1 MWSAMVLLA
10 AAGLAL
16 GPAAEDKKSKSAKA
30 GAIPARPEQL
40 KYPPLAFE
48 VPDASKYRHELGNGI
63 PVYVAEDHDLPLVD
77 VSITLRVGSF
87 LDPADRR
94 GLASITG
101 AMVRRG
107 GTTAHTAEEFDERVD
122 FLAANMGS
130 FTTDT
135 SGGASF
141 DCTTG
146 VLDETMALF
155 FDMLKNPRFQD
166 DRLRVE
172 KDNVLEDMKQ
182 RNDSPQSISG
192 REWQWLMRGADHF
205 SARQLTK
212 ADLDAIG
219 RDAIV
224 EFHKKYWRPENMIV
238 GVSGDV
244 NTADVLKKLEA
255 HFASWKVEGPAVP
268 WPPPAPTHTPTP
280 GVYYVQKDIPQGRV
294 LIGHPGLKRRSWED
308 PDEFALMVMNDIL
321 GGGGFTS
328 RMVKRIRSDEG
339 LAYSAGSQFGIGTWW
354 PGIFQVSFQSKSATV
369 PLASK
374 IALDEI
380 ERMKAEKVGAEELTV
395 SKNSFIDVF
404 PRRFESAEDIV
415 DTFVSDEYEGRPHTY
430 WKTYRDR
437 VRAVTADDV
446 QRVAREY
453 LHPDR
458 LVFLVVGNWEAV
470 RAGDADGRATM
481 AQFHQGNAVELP
493 LRDPL
498 TLQPIR

>member
-1 MWSAMVLLA
+1 
-10 AAGLAL
+10 
-16 GPAAEDKKSKSAKA
+16 
-30 GAIPARPEQL
+30 
-40 KYPPLAFE
+40 
-48 VPDASKYRHELGNGI
+48 
-63 PVYVAEDHDLPLVD
+63 
-77 VSITLRVGSF
+77 
-87 LDPADRR
+87 
-94 GLASITG
+94 
-101 AMVRRG
+101 
-107 GTTAHTAEEFDERVD
+107 
-122 FLAANMGS
+122 
-130 FTTDT
+130 
-135 SGGASF
+135 
-141 DCTTG
+141 
-146 VLDETMALF
+146 
-155 FDMLKNPRFQD
+155 
-166 DRLRVE
+166 
-172 KDNVLEDMKQ
+172 
-182 RNDSPQSISG
+182 
-192 REWQWLMRGADHF
+192 
-205 SARQLTK
+205 
-212 ADLDAIG
+212 
-219 RDAIV
+219 
-224 EFHKKYWRPENMIV
+224 
-238 GVSGDV
+238 
-244 NTADVLKKLEA
+244 
-255 HFASWKVEGPAVP
+255 
-268 WPPPAPTHTPTP
+268 
-280 GVYYVQKDIPQGRV
+280 VYYVQKDIPQGRV